1 MLHAREW
8 TDLELLLRTMR
19 ELGAEPLLLSMP
31 VEDIR
36 LEVYGA
42 DAKLRN
48 AYVQRLDA
56 LAEQYHLRLIDF
68 REHERDPAFLVDFL
82 DHLSGKGWL
91 YYDKALDDFFHGRV
105 SSL

>member
-1 MLHAREW
+1 LRAREW
-8 TDLELLLRTMR
+8 TDFELLLRTLN

-42 DAKLRN
+42 TPKLRN
-48 AYVQRLDA
+48 AYVERLDA
-56 LAEQYHLRLIDF
+56 LAEKYRVPLIDF
-68 REHERDPAFLVDFL
+68 RDHERDPAFLVDFL

-91 YYDKALDDFFHGRV
+91 YYDKALDDFFHDRV